1 MAIKQA
7 PTNLMSPSVPSPK
20 LVDEAKAKEVLR
32 KNFDKLSKI
41 LAAPNNLSTIIT
53 SLYANKL
60 ITGPTSTET
69 MNAGRPVHDRC
80 ASLLFALEATI
91 DGKPQAMVTLID
103 VLKNNEAFK
112 DVADKMEKSL
122 Y

>member
-1 MAIKQA
+1 MALSASPA
-7 PTNLMSPSVPSPK
+7 PANLF
-20 LVDEAKAKEVLR
+20 VDQGKAKEVLCI
-32 KNFDKLSKI
+32 NFDKLSTI

-60 ITGPTSTET
+60 ITDPTFTES

-80 ASLLFALEATI
+80 ASLLFALKATI

-112 DVADKMEKSL
+112 DLANEMEMSL